1 MNLYLDAGIL
11 SALRRAAGVS
21 LQYVAGTRQA
31 GSPALLV
38 PRLRSGIR
46 IGISATL
53 ATIGAGL
60 CVATE
65 RFHAGFV
72 GGVGELGE
80 GIVGGHPLQGLGLP
94 DALGLT
100 LAADVGV
107 VLVSVVGVVVVRTV
121 LARARHRRLLNLLA
135 APSLSRAGTLT
146 LDHPSPVAYC
156 LPGIRPRI
164 VISSGTQRL
173 LDQAQLAA
181 VIEHERGHAHERH
194 GLVML
199 PMTSLTEPFRWIPYA
214 RLAPRAVAGL
224 LEMAADDHAARRHA
238 PSSSGVRTRGPVHLR
253 CSSPL
258 CLRRRLTRRQCS
270 GAPTPRP
277 RPDLKDCG
285 GGIHAP
291 LHGGCGRPTRR
302 APIFVGASCSTA
314 RLTRDQLG
322 GIHTAT
328 RCNE

>member
-1 MNLYLDAGIL
+1 VKLYLDAGLL
-11 SALRRAAGVS
+11 SGLVVLLVCPFSTWLARASWVSRSPRAA
-21 LQYVAGTRQA
+21 VALWH
-31 GSPALLV
+31 SV
-38 PRLRSGIR
+38 
-46 IGISATL
+46 GISATL

-80 GIVGGHPLQGLGLP
+80 GLVGGHPLQGLGLP

-107 VLVSVVGVVVVRTV
+107 VLVSLVAVVTGRTI

-135 APSLSRAGTLT
+135 TPSQSRTGTLT

-164 VISSGTQRL
+164 VISSGTMRL
-173 LDQAQLAA
+173 LNRAQLAA

-194 GLVML
+194 GLVMM
-199 PMTSLTEPFRWIPYA
+199 PMAGLTDLFRWIPYA

-238 PSSSGVRTRGPVHLR
+238 PSSLASALVALSTSSAPPRCAFAFGSRAVQARVH
-253 CSSPL
+253 
-258 CLRRRLTRRQCS
+258 RLLDADRVSKSVALAAGLMCAASVT
-270 GAPTPRP
+270 
-277 RPDLKDCG
+277 
-285 GGIHAP
+285 AP
-291 LHGGCGRPTRR
+291 L
-302 APIFVGASCSTA
+302 VLLLSS
-314 RLTRDQLG
+314 
-322 GIHTAT
+322 
-328 RCNE
+328 

>member
-11 SALRRAAGVS
+11 SALVVLLVCPFSTWLARAGWVTRAPRAAVALWHS
-21 LQYVAGTRQA
+21 L
-31 GSPALLV
+31 
-38 PRLRSGIR
+38 
-46 IGISATL
+46 GISATL

-107 VLVSVVGVVVVRTV
+107 VLVSVVGVVVLRTV
-121 LARARHRRLLNLLA
+121 LARAHHRRLLNLLA
-135 APSLSRAGTLT
+135 TPSRSRRGTLT

-156 LPGIRPRI
+156 LPGLRPRI
-164 VISSGTQRL
+164 VISSGTVRL

-238 PSSSGVRTRGPVHLR
+238 PSSLASALVALSTSSGPPR
-253 CSSPL
+253 CAFAVASHGVNDRVQRLLGADRVSKTVAATAGLLGAVAVALPLAVLFSS
-258 CLRRRLTRRQCS
+258 
-270 GAPTPRP
+270 
-277 RPDLKDCG
+277 
-285 GGIHAP
+285 
-291 LHGGCGRPTRR
+291 
-302 APIFVGASCSTA
+302 
-314 RLTRDQLG
+314 
-322 GIHTAT
+322 
-328 RCNE
+328 

>member
-11 SALRRAAGVS
+11 SAFVVLLVCPFSAWMARASWVTRSPRAA
-21 LQYVAGTRQA
+21 VALWH
-31 GSPALLV
+31 SV
-38 PRLRSGIR
+38 
-46 IGISATL
+46 GISATL

-80 GIVGGHPLQGLGLP
+80 GIFGGHPLQGLGLP

-107 VLVSVVGVVVVRTV
+107 VLISMFGVVILRTV

-135 APSLSRAGTLT
+135 TPSHGRTGTLT

-164 VISSGTQRL
+164 VISSGTLRL
-173 LDQAQLAA
+173 LDQSQLAA

-238 PSSSGVRTRGPVHLR
+238 PSSLASALVALSTSATPPRCAFALASLGVNVRVQRLIAPDRTCKRTAIAAGLLGTMAVV
-253 CSSPL
+253 
-258 CLRRRLTRRQCS
+258 
-270 GAPTPRP
+270 
-277 RPDLKDCG
+277 
-285 GGIHAP
+285 AP
-291 LHGGCGRPTRR
+291 L
-302 APIFVGASCSTA
+302 AVVFSS
-314 RLTRDQLG
+314 
-322 GIHTAT
+322 
-328 RCNE
+328 

>member
-11 SALRRAAGVS
+11 SALV
-21 LQYVAGTRQA
+21 V
-31 GSPALLV
+31 LLV
-38 PRLRSGIR
+38 WPFSAWLARASWVTRAPRGAVTLWHSV
-46 IGISATL
+46 GISATL

-60 CVATE
+60 CVATK

-80 GIVGGHPLQGLGLP
+80 GIAGGHPLQGLGLP

-107 VLVSVVGVVVVRTV
+107 VFVSVVGVVIVRTV

-135 APSLSRAGTLT
+135 MPSRSRSGTLT

-164 VISSGTQRL
+164 VISSGTIRL

-214 RLAPRAVAGL
+214 RLAPRAVAAL

-238 PSSSGVRTRGPVHLR
+238 PSSLASALVALSTSSAPPRCAFALASLGVNTRVHRLLGPD
-253 CSSPL
+253 
-258 CLRRRLTRRQCS
+258 RLS
-270 GAPTPRP
+270 
-277 RPDLKDCG
+277 K
-285 GGIHAP
+285 
-291 LHGGCGRPTRR
+291 
-302 APIFVGASCSTA
+302 STA
-314 RLTRDQLG
+314 LAAGVLCAASV
-322 GIHTAT
+322 AT
-328 RCNE
+328 PLALLLS

>member
-1 MNLYLDAGIL
+1 MILYLDAGIL
-11 SALRRAAGVS
+11 SAFVVLLVCPFSTWLEKASWVTRCPRAA
-21 LQYVAGTRQA
+21 VA
-31 GSPALLV
+31 LWHC
-38 PRLRSGIR
+38 

-53 ATIGAGL
+53 ATMGAGL

-72 GGVGELGE
+72 GGVSELGD

-107 VLVSVVGVVVVRTV
+107 VLLSVVGVVTLRTV
-121 LARARHRRLLNLLA
+121 LARAHHRRLLNLLA
-135 APSLSRAGTLT
+135 APSQGCTGTVT

-164 VISSGTQRL
+164 VISSGTMRL
-173 LDQAQLAA
+173 LDKAQLAA

-214 RLAPRAVAGL
+214 RLAPRAVSGL

-238 PSSSGVRTRGPVHLR
+238 PSSLASALVALSTSSAPPRCAFAAASHGVNARVH
-253 CSSPL
+253 
-258 CLRRRLTRRQCS
+258 RL
-270 GAPTPRP
+270 
-277 RPDLKDCG
+277 L
-285 GGIHAP
+285 
-291 LHGGCGRPTRR
+291 GRDR
-302 APIFVGASCSTA
+302 ISKSTA
-314 RLTRDQLG
+314 LAA
-322 GIHTAT
+322 GILCAASVAT
-328 RCNE
+328 PLALLLSS

>member
-11 SALRRAAGVS
+11 SAFVVLLVWPFSTWLARARWVTRSPRAAVVLWHSVGF
-21 LQYVAGTRQA
+21 
-31 GSPALLV
+31 
-38 PRLRSGIR
+38 
-46 IGISATL
+46 SATL

-65 RFHAGFV
+65 RFHVGFA

-121 LARARHRRLLNLLA
+121 LARGRHRRLLNLLA
-135 APSLSRAGTLT
+135 TPSQSLTGTLT

-164 VISSGTQRL
+164 VISSGTMRL

-214 RLAPRAVAGL
+214 RLAPREVAGL

-238 PSSSGVRTRGPVHLR
+238 PSALASALVALSTSAAPPR
-253 CSSPL
+253 CTFALASY
-258 CLRRRLTRRQCS
+258 
-270 GAPTPRP
+270 
-277 RPDLKDCG
+277 
-285 GGIHAP
+285 GIHARVHRLLGADRVSKSSASAAGLLCALAVAVP
-291 LHGGCGRPTRR
+291 L
-302 APIFVGASCSTA
+302 AMLFSS
-314 RLTRDQLG
+314 
-322 GIHTAT
+322 
-328 RCNE
+328 

>member
-1 MNLYLDAGIL
+1 M
-11 SALRRAAGVS
+11 SALVVLLVCPLSTWLARASWVTRSPRAAVALWHS
-21 LQYVAGTRQA
+21 L
-31 GSPALLV
+31 
-38 PRLRSGIR
+38 
-46 IGISATL
+46 GISATL

-121 LARARHRRLLNLLA
+121 LALDRHLRLVNLLA
-135 APSLSRAGTLT
+135 APSEGRTGTLT
-146 LDHPSPVAYC
+146 LDHPCPVAYC

-164 VISSGTQRL
+164 VISSGTLRL

-181 VIEHERGHAHERH
+181 VIEHERGHEQERH
-194 GLVML
+194 GRVML

-224 LEMAADDHAARRHA
+224 LEMAADDHARARRHA
-238 PSSSGVRTRGPVHLR
+238 PSALASGTRGPVHLR

-258 CLRRRLTRRQCS
+258 HLRSGLTRHPC
-270 GAPTPRP
+270 
-277 RPDLKDCG
+277 
-285 GGIHAP
+285 
-291 LHGGCGRPTRR
+291 
-302 APIFVGASCSTA
+302 SCSPPPRCRPVLSKSSA
-314 RLTRDQLG
+314 SAVDLLCALACCR
-322 GIHTAT
+322 AT
-328 RCNE
+328 RHAFLLRNRAMERWSDAKCIAANSVPTTS

>member
-11 SALRRAAGVS
+11 CALVVLLACPFSKWLARASWVTRSPRAA
-21 LQYVAGTRQA
+21 VALWHSVGM
-31 GSPALLV
+31 
-38 PRLRSGIR
+38 
-46 IGISATL
+46 SATL

-60 CVATE
+60 CVASE

-80 GIVGGHPLQGLGLP
+80 GVASGHPLQGLGLP

-107 VLVSVVGVVVVRTV
+107 VLFSVVGVVILRTV

-135 APSLSRAGTLT
+135 TPSQSRAGTLT

-164 VISSGTQRL
+164 VISSGTVGL
-173 LDQAQLAA
+173 LDQAELTA

-199 PMTSLTEPFRWIPYA
+199 PMTGLTEPFRWIPYA
-214 RLAPRAVAGL
+214 RLAPAEVAGL
-224 LEMAADDHAARRHA
+224 LEMAADDHAARRHDSTSLASALVAMSTSAA
-238 PSSSGVRTRGPVHLR
+238 PPRCAFALASHDVNARVHRLLGPDRISRTAAATTGL
-253 CSSPL
+253 L
-258 CLRRRLTRRQCS
+258 CAAALV
-270 GAPTPRP
+270 
-277 RPDLKDCG
+277 
-285 GGIHAP
+285 AP
-291 LHGGCGRPTRR
+291 L
-302 APIFVGASCSTA
+302 AVLFSS
-314 RLTRDQLG
+314 
-322 GIHTAT
+322 
-328 RCNE
+328 

>member
-1 MNLYLDAGIL
+1 MNLYVAAGIL
-11 SALRRAAGVS
+11 GGLVVVLVWPFSMWLARADWVTRAPRAAVTLWHS
-21 LQYVAGTRQA
+21 F
-31 GSPALLV
+31 
-38 PRLRSGIR
+38 
-46 IGISATL
+46 GISATL

-72 GGVGELGE
+72 GGVRELGK
-80 GIVGGHPLQGLGLP
+80 GIAGGHPLRGLGLP

-107 VLVSVVGVVVVRTV
+107 VLVSVVGVVIVRTV
-121 LARARHRRLLNLLA
+121 VARARHRRLLNLLA
-135 APSLSRAGTLT
+135 TPSRIRMGTLT
-146 LDHPSPVAYC
+146 IDHPSPVAYC

-164 VISSGTQRL
+164 VISSGTMRL
-173 LDQAQLAA
+173 LDQVQLAA

-238 PSSSGVRTRGPVHLR
+238 PSSLASALVALST
-253 CSSPL
+253 
-258 CLRRRLTRRQCS
+258 S
-270 GAPTPRP
+270 GAPPRCAFAAASHGVSE
-277 RPDLKDCG
+277 RVYRLLGPDRISKSTAMMAGVLCTASVA
-285 GGIHAP
+285 AP
-291 LHGGCGRPTRR
+291 L
-302 APIFVGASCSTA
+302 ALLLTA
-314 RLTRDQLG
+314 
-322 GIHTAT
+322 
-328 RCNE
+328 

>member
-1 MNLYLDAGIL
+1 MVLVWPFSTWLARADWVTRAP
-11 SALRRAAGVS
+11 RAAVTLWHS
-21 LQYVAGTRQA
+21 L
-31 GSPALLV
+31 
-38 PRLRSGIR
+38 
-46 IGISATL
+46 GISATL

-72 GGVGELGE
+72 GGVGELGK
-80 GIVGGHPLQGLGLP
+80 GIAGGHPLQGLGLP

-107 VLVSVVGVVVVRTV
+107 VLVSVVGVVIVRTV

-135 APSLSRAGTLT
+135 TPSRSGWGRSRSITLP
-146 LDHPSPVAYC
+146 PSPTAFRESVHA
-156 LPGIRPRI
+156 
-164 VISSGTQRL
+164 SSSARAPCDC

-238 PSSSGVRTRGPVHLR
+238 PSSLASALVALSTSSAPPRCAFAAASHGVNARVHRLLGPDRISKTMAAVAGL
-253 CSSPL
+253 L
-258 CLRRRLTRRQCS
+258 CTV
-270 GAPTPRP
+270 AVA
-277 RPDLKDCG
+277 
-285 GGIHAP
+285 AP
-291 LHGGCGRPTRR
+291 L
-302 APIFVGASCSTA
+302 AVLLSS
-314 RLTRDQLG
+314 
-322 GIHTAT
+322 
-328 RCNE
+328 